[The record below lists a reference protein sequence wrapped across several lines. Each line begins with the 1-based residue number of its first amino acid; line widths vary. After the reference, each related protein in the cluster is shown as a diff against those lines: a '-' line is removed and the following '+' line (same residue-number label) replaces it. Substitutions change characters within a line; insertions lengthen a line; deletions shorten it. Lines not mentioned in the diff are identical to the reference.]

1 MSPILEVVIGLFFI
15 FSLLSILVTQ
25 INSVISQVLRLRSRY
40 LFKTVKEIIHDPELI
55 ARFVTHPLIRMI
67 DLNDVPG
74 MQKWDAILPQQELTP
89 EQAQAIL
96 TSTLNG
102 IEWIKPETFSN
113 VLLSMIRVKQ
123 DQQLFTVLDDIAEQ
137 MDDREA
143 RLELRRMIKDV
154 TDTGTGVNNLVNT
167 INKLPPGA
175 HKNALI
181 ERMRDISVEVGD
193 KGLKTDINVA
203 LMAGVQNIKD
213 RYLKNAIHTIL
224 TTSRTVGEAEEKIQ
238 DWFNRANERASEIFK
253 RDMKRY
259 SYFIGLLIAI
269 IINVDTM
276 YIATKLWE
284 DPVLRSAVAET
295 ARSINLDEL
304 QQQLDEANEAI
315 NSEEDVELADITDS
329 VAAAGRTLSQIQDAR
344 VPIGW
349 SFNSLSDVTEDS
361 LDVYKLSDSRY
372 IWNLIPW
379 NNPNWLWLFTMKALG
394 IVATMLAIGQGAP
407 FWFDLLRQVR

>member
-74 MQKWDAILPQQELTP
+74 MEKWDAILPQQELTQ

-102 IEWIKPETFSN
+102 IEWIKPQTFSN
-113 VLLSMIRVKQ
+113 VLLSMIRVNQ
-123 DQQLFTVLDDIAEQ
+123 DQQLFNVLDDIAEQ

-143 RLELRRMIKDV
+143 RLELRRIIKDV
-154 TDTGTGVNNLVNT
+154 TDTGTGVNKLVNA
-167 INKLPPGA
+167 INTLPPSA

-181 ERMRDISVEVGD
+181 ERMRDISIEVGD

-224 TTSRTVGEAEEKIQ
+224 TTSRTLSEAEEKIQ
-238 DWFNRANERASEIFK
+238 DWFNRANERASETFK